1 MSQQQKDI
9 FNRYLDE
16 IWNKG
21 DLSNVE
27 EMLTSNFVQHAPGR
41 DIEGLEAFK
50 QYVTVFRT
58 GFPDLYFRVEEQFE
72 GEGKIVTHWTATG
85 THKGELMGI
94 PATNKQIILPGV
106 AITRFTGNKL
116 SDNLLYWDRLG
127 LFQQLGVTPK

>member
-21 DLSNVE
+21 DLSNAE

-50 QYVTVFRT
+50 QY
-58 GFPDLYFRVEEQFE
+58 Q
-72 GEGKIVTHWTATG
+72 
-85 THKGELMGI
+85 
-94 PATNKQIILPGV
+94 
-106 AITRFTGNKL
+106 ITRRYDCRHPRTH
-116 SDNLLYWDRLG
+116 RLNHNAIY
-127 LFQQLGVTPK
+127 